1 MNRKQPA
8 LIASSLALLITCH
21 THAADSY
28 PVRPVRLVVGSSA
41 GGGGDGVA
49 RLMALKLTP
58 LLGQQVVV
66 DNRPGAAGNIG
77 TEIVARSQPDGY
89 TLLFVYTGHA
99 INPALFKKLPFDPVR
114 DFSPVGMIGYNNSA
128 LVVHPALPVR
138 SVKELIALAK
148 ERPGKLTTGAIPGG
162 SQHLATQMLK
172 VKAGMDFLYVPYKGN
187 GPANTDLLSGQLD
200 FMFNTLQLVVPLAK
214 AGRLRALAVAS
225 EKRSELMP
233 ELPTISEAAIK
244 GFSAQGWYGFV
255 APAGTPRGVI
265 MKLNEAMNAA
275 LRDADTERRFK
286 AMGNEI
292 AASTPEQ
299 FDRLI
304 RAEIPK
310 WAEAVRQAGIKPE

>member
-1 MNRKQPA
+1 MNRRRS
-8 LIASSLALLITCH
+8 LLLASSLALLATDA
-21 THAADSY
+21 THGAESY
-28 PVRPVRLVVGSSA
+28 PARPIRLVVGSSA

-49 RLMALKLTP
+49 RLVALKLMP
-58 LLGQQVVV
+58 HLGQQVVV

-99 INPALFKKLPFDPVR
+99 INPAIFKKLSFDPVR

-128 LVVHPALPVR
+128 LVVHPSLPVH

-172 VKAGMDFLYVPYKGN
+172 VRAGVDFLYVPYKGN
-187 GPANTDLLSGQLD
+187 GPANTDLLGGQLD

-244 GFSAQGWYGFV
+244 GFSAQGWYGIV
-255 APAGTPRGVI
+255 APAGTPRHVI
-265 MKLNEAMNAA
+265 AKLNEALNAA
-275 LRDADTERRFK
+275 LREADTVQRFK

-292 AASTPEQ
+292 ASSTPEQ
-299 FDRLI
+299 FDKLI
-304 RAEIPK
+304 RADIPK
-310 WAEAVRQAGIKPE
+310 WAEVVRKAGIQPE

>member
-1 MNRKQPA
+1 MNPRQTT
-8 LIASSLALLITCH
+8 LIASTLALVVACG
-21 THAADSY
+21 THAAESY
-28 PVRPVRLVVGSSA
+28 PGRPIRLVVGSSP

-49 RLMALKLTP
+49 RLMAVKLTP

-128 LVVHPALPVR
+128 LVVHPALPVH
-138 SVKELIALAK
+138 SVKELIALAR

-162 SQHLATQMLK
+162 SQHLSTQMLK
-172 VKAGMDFLYVPYKGN
+172 VRAGLDFLYVPYKGN

-244 GFSAQGWYGFV
+244 GFSAQGWYGLV
-255 APAGTPRGVI
+255 APAGTPRSVI
-265 MKLNEAMNAA
+265 VKVNEALNAT
-275 LRDADTERRFK
+275 LRDADTVRRFK

-292 AASTPEQ
+292 ASSTPEQ

-304 RAEIPK
+304 RADIPK
-310 WAEAVRQAGIKPE
+310 WAEVVRQAGIKPE